1 EMDGWLAAQLSA
13 AWLSSKP
20 FAHLPVLGV
29 PGWWL
34 GNADADF
41 YADRTVF
48 RAASAPQSTAKAVA
62 A

>member
-29 PGWWL
+29 PGWWP
-34 GNADADF
+34 GNGDADF
-41 YADRTVF
+41 YADRAVF
-48 RAASAPQSTAKAVA
+48 RTSSFISPE
-62 A
+62 